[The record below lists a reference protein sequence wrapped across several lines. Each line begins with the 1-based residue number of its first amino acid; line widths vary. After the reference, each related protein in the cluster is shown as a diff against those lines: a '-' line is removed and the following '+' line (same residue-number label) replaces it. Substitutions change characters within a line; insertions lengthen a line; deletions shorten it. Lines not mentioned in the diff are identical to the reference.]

1 VHPKG
6 SPSWSMRM
14 TLAFLYPK
22 YSKE

>member
-6 SPSWSMRM
+6 GPSWSMRL

-22 YSKE
+22 NSRE